1 MYLMWIDVLCQC
13 AGQCYV
19 QRFHDNGNPGY
30 IMNCKTM
37 IRTPVMEMCVVLIVV
52 LGFSQKLLF
61 ASAQILSK
69 SPYPVILNNEKS
81 HMNSLVKRHGNP
93 VCSFFLAHFFHLCVM
108 YHWHGNVLW
117 LLVLCRLSR
126 KMQLKKKMFK
136 VKVLWTLK
144 V

>member
-1 MYLMWIDVLCQC
+1 MYLMWIDVLSQC

-37 IRTPVMEMCVVLIVV
+37 IRTPVKFMEMCVVLIVV

-81 HMNSLVKRHGNP
+81 HMN
-93 VCSFFLAHFFHLCVM
+93 
-108 YHWHGNVLW
+108 
-117 LLVLCRLSR
+117 
-126 KMQLKKKMFK
+126 
-136 VKVLWTLK
+136 
-144 V
+144 